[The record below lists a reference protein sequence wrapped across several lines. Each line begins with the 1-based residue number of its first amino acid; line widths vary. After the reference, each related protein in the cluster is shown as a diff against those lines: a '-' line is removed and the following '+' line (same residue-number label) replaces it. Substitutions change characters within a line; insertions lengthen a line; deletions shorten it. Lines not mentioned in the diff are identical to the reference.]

1 LFTIPT
7 SIGRGGW
14 LAINRRLCTFGDATP
29 QLWQL
34 DLLLC
39 FCFTSALLLLYF
51 CITSALLLSSD
62 ASVMKVMPG
71 PRKAD
76 EYSSCGCK
84 AATATN
90 IIAA

>member
-1 LFTIPT
+1 LAGVVGWP
-7 SIGRGGW
+7 SI
-14 LAINRRLCTFGDATP
+14 ADFAP
-29 QLWQL
+29 SVMQLRSCGNL
-34 DLLLC
+34 ICC
-39 FCFTSALLLLYF
+39 FASALLLLYF

-90 IIAA
+90 IIAT